1 MTIEVEVGNIV
12 QVVDDRNLIVI
23 DQGNTVEVAA
33 MGAQGPTGPTGA
45 TGATGPQGPSGVISV
60 TAPITNSG
68 SSTSAVIGVNVGT
81 TSATVAAGDRGLP
94 AGGATG
100 QALVKTSATDYAT
113 TWVTPGSL
121 GGLVLISSATFT
133 AVTSWNL
140 PDNTFSA
147 TYRNYRIIIDVAS
160 VAGDADFSGR
170 LRASGTNATGN
181 NYRTSFVGVD
191 TVGNFQT
198 FFANNTSSWA
208 IGDMESAMTRQ
219 TYVFDF
225 CNPFV
230 AARTTVYGSYWVN
243 NKADTFIAC
252 RSGGFWHGLSTSYDS
267 FAFISTQNITGT
279 YWVYGYR

>member
-33 MGAQGPTGPTGA
+33 MGAQGPTGP

-94 AGGATG
+94 AGGTTG
-100 QALVKTSATDYAT
+100 QLLAKVSATDYDD
-113 TWVTPGSL
+113 TWVDPGSV
-121 GGLVLISSATFT
+121 GGLVLITSASFSG
-133 AVTSWNL
+133 VTSFNL
-140 PDNTFSA
+140 PNGTFSS
-147 TYRNYRIIIDVAS
+147 TYQNYRIIIDVAS
-160 VAGDADFSGR
+160 VAADSDFTGR

-181 NYRTSFVGVD
+181 NYRTAFLGID
-191 TVGNFQT
+191 TAGISRAVI
-198 FFANNTSSWA
+198 ANNTSSWNM
-208 IGDMESAMTRQ
+208 GEKEGTHTSQ
-219 TYVFDF
+219 EYVLDF
-225 CNPFV
+225 CKPFE
-230 AARTTVYGSYWVN
+230 AALTSVYGFYWLVD
-243 NKADTFIAC
+243 KANTWIAC
-252 RSGGFWHGLSTSYDS
+252 RQGGFWHGLQTSYDS
-267 FAFISTQNITGT
+267 FSFICTQNMTGK